1 MEVDVVDNSDERNS
15 LLDEKFQI
23 EERDKEEERSC
34 ESIEMVQIIDK
45 FKKNIEESLVLD
57 EYIEEKMEISF

>member
-1 MEVDVVDNSDERNS
+1 MEVDVVDDGDERNS
-15 LLDEKFQI
+15 LDEKFQI

-45 FKKNIEESLVLD
+45 FKENIEESLV
-57 EYIEEKMEISF
+57 

>member
-1 MEVDVVDNSDERNS
+1 MEVDVVDDGDERNS
-15 LLDEKFQI
+15 LDEKFSI

>member
-1 MEVDVVDNSDERNS
+1 MEVDVVDDGDERNS
-15 LLDEKFQI
+15 LDEKFQI

-34 ESIEMVQIIDK
+34 ESIEMVQFIDK

>member
-34 ESIEMVQIIDK
+34 ESIEMVQITDK
-45 FKKNIEESLVLD
+45 FKENIEESLVLD

>member
-15 LLDEKFQI
+15 FDEKFQI

-45 FKKNIEESLVLD
+45 FKENIEESLDLD

>member
-1 MEVDVVDNSDERNS
+1 MEVDVVDDGDERNS
-15 LLDEKFQI
+15 LDEKFQI

-45 FKKNIEESLVLD
+45 FKENKEESLDLD
-57 EYIEEKMEISF
+57 DYIEEKMEISF

>member
-1 MEVDVVDNSDERNS
+1 MEVDVVDDGDERNS
-15 LLDEKFQI
+15 LDEKFLI

-34 ESIEMVQIIDK
+34 ESIEMVQFIDK